1 MRLNERLKKLE
12 NQTSPIDWSKV
23 KIYNWE
29 NTPEEFVELA
39 RQEAAGET
47 VVIRLKWPVLRQTED
62 IEPPG
67 SCFKDIKL
75 KPGQKIAIIF

>member
-12 NQTSPIDWSKV
+12 NQTSPLDWSKV

-29 NTPEEFVELA
+29 NTPEEFEELA

-47 VVIRLKWPVLRQTED
+47 VIIRIKLLRKKGEP
-62 IEPPG
+62 EPPG
-67 SCFKDIKL
+67 PHLKDVKL
-75 KPGQKIAIIF
+75 KPGQKIAIVL